1 MAIGRTTDLLINIAL
16 SEIVRGLRMQRY
28 YFHVERGPMTVFDRE
43 GIELPDIAQA
53 VGEATRR
60 AQSIVLRE
68 RLNAVPQGTG
78 MVIIADDYQTV
89 QEVPF

>member
-1 MAIGRTTDLLINIAL
+1 MAIGRTTDLLINVPS

-28 YFHVERGPMTVFDRE
+28 YFHVKRGPMTVFDRE
-43 GIELPDIAQA
+43 GVELLDIAEA

-60 AQSIVLRE
+60 AQAIVLQD

-78 MVIIADDYQTV
+78 MIIIADDYENV